1 SQPRGGRRGGGG
13 AARRL
18 RRARRRAPHPAS
30 HAHPLDRPVVRRPR
44 DAGARQQPG
53 ARRSRPLRARRRRRR
68 RAGDRLRAERRAAPG
83 ATHPRRRRRGAGR
96 VVRALRPRRR
106 LRGGPRPGA
115 AGDRAHRAVPRQ
127 LHRGRGRAGRVP
139 LRGAEPQRRHGGLRG
154 LPLRR
159 AGRRHRGAQRH
170 AGGGRRLR
178 DRHGG
183 RGRHRD
189 RLRHRLVAGAGGRA
203 RPRHATLR
211 RARRHRHRRLPPPPR
226 RRGGRAVR
234 GRQPHRRGGGGR
246 AARGVRAGLRR
257 AGRERLL
264 LLLAYRD
271 GGAARRLGGH
281 LTVLPGMG
289 RYTRPMP
296 HPAPW
301 PVRLALLLALLLGVA
316 HAEVCRQELTLALP
330 DPVLER
336 APTGIDAARALKRA
350 VDLVEP
356 ALPPL
361 SHGAAVPLPEDDPD
375 YGVVKYLVDRRLLPE
390 TWRPDGLD
398 GATWGAMLSGF
409 LGWYELPRVSP
420 GPPTTV
426 DELVADM
433 GAVLARVADAIRPA
447 ALLATDPADGDRT
460 TFWAII
466 WNWTIYPRLLVVRP
480 SGDATAQPRDVLPRL
495 LNCAVKIVGH

>member
-1 SQPRGGRRGGGG
+1 
-13 AARRL
+13 
-18 RRARRRAPHPAS
+18 
-30 HAHPLDRPVVRRPR
+30 
-44 DAGARQQPG
+44 
-53 ARRSRPLRARRRRRR
+53 
-68 RAGDRLRAERRAAPG
+68 
-83 ATHPRRRRRGAGR
+83 
-96 VVRALRPRRR
+96 
-106 LRGGPRPGA
+106 
-115 AGDRAHRAVPRQ
+115 
-127 LHRGRGRAGRVP
+127 
-139 LRGAEPQRRHGGLRG
+139 
-154 LPLRR
+154 
-159 AGRRHRGAQRH
+159 
-170 AGGGRRLR
+170 
-178 DRHGG
+178 
-183 RGRHRD
+183 
-189 RLRHRLVAGAGGRA
+189 
-203 RPRHATLR
+203 
-211 RARRHRHRRLPPPPR
+211 
-226 RRGGRAVR
+226 
-234 GRQPHRRGGGGR
+234 
-246 AARGVRAGLRR
+246 
-257 AGRERLL
+257 
-264 LLLAYRD
+264 
-271 GGAARRLGGH
+271 
-281 LTVLPGMG
+281 VLPGMG

-495 LNCAVKIVGH
+495 SNCAVKIDAYISAPQETAKSLFITHNSSRMYVVASDPSLEALWPYQVPPGEELEAFGYQHPDLEGVDVFAAVFDGPSVGIGTLLGMLPRVRTNISPFGLGRYLEIP